1 MKHMTKVIA
10 VMNNKGGVGKTHTVF
25 HLAGAFAET
34 GKRVLVID
42 LDPQGNLSSL
52 FCPASDPN
60 KTLHAV
66 LMDDAPLAQ
75 VAQKTDFE
83 NLWVI
88 PSNPKLQSL
97 DALLQ
102 NEPDAQIR
110 LSDAIRELVHQDA
123 SYDLILLD
131 CPPSLALT
139 TRNALAAAQRVI
151 IPLEADKFSIDG
163 LDTLLRV
170 VESMKR
176 VVNPDLEI
184 AGILISLFKGRRSIE
199 QLYEEALRG
208 RSLPVFTTVIKD
220 SAKYR
225 EAITARQPITHYKP
239 TSEFAG
245 AFRDL
250 IKELEQAYVR

>member
-1 MKHMTKVIA
+1 
-10 VMNNKGGVGKTHTVF
+10 MNNKGGVGKTHTVF
-25 HLAGAFAET
+25 HLAGAFAEA
-34 GKRVLVID
+34 GRRVLLID

-52 FCPASDPN
+52 LCPSPN
-60 KTLHAV
+60 PSKTLHAV
-66 LMDDAPLAQ
+66 LVDDVPLAA
-75 VAQKTDFE
+75 VAQETDFE
-83 NLWVI
+83 NIRIV

-110 LSDAIRELVHQDA
+110 LSDAIQELVRSD
-123 SYDLILLD
+123 SGYDLVLLD

-139 TRNALAAAQRVI
+139 TRNALAAAQHVI

-199 QLYEEALRG
+199 MLYEEALRS

-239 TSEFAG
+239 TSEFAD
-245 AFRDL
+245 AFREL
-250 IKELEQAYVR
+250 IKELEKAYVR

>member
-1 MKHMTKVIA
+1 MIDMTRIIA

-25 HLAGAFAET
+25 HLAGAFAEA
-34 GKRVLVID
+34 GRRVLLID
-42 LDPQGNLSSL
+42 SDPQGNLSSL
-52 FCPASDPN
+52 FCPESGARL
-60 KTLHAV
+60 TLHTV
-66 LMDDAPLAQ
+66 LVDDAPLAE
-75 VAQKTDFE
+75 VAQETAFE
-83 NLWVI
+83 NIRII
-88 PSNPKLQSL
+88 PSSPKLQSL

-110 LSDAIRELVHQDA
+110 LSDAIQELIRADE

-199 QLYEEALRG
+199 MLYEEALRR

-239 TSEFAG
+239 SSEFAE
-245 AFRDL
+245 AFREL
-250 IKELEQAYVR
+250 TKELEKAYVR